1 MVLNMDSL
9 ENRLDDIQKTLHHI
23 LIELA
28 KLEVRVDERGLR
40 GVHVSKEEREL
51 VNR

>member
-1 MVLNMDSL
+1 MTENI

-28 KLEVRVDERGLR
+28 KIEVRIDERRLR
-40 GVHVSKEEREL
+40 VVHVSKEEMEW